1 MSRNMFEPQPVT
13 RSTREQEDEPTRFAP
28 PVLLN
33 DSALLFNKQRRYL
46 TSAK

>member
-1 MSRNMFEPQPVT
+1 MSRNMFETQPVA
-13 RSTREQEDEPTRFAP
+13 RSTREREDELTTFAP